1 MKRLGRIGLSK
12 EIYFVEED
20 EDDWYPSATVYR
32 KELDGASVEVGWIG
46 GEPEDNTY
54 YRTYSWI
61 VPALNEAYQLGIK
74 EGQRREY
81 DRLRDKV

>member
-1 MKRLGRIGLSK
+1 MEDKYTLK
-12 EIYFVEED
+12 EV
-20 EDDWYPSATVYR
+20 EDDWSSYAEVIR
-32 KELDGASVEVGWIG
+32 INADGSEEEVGWIG

-61 VPALNEAYQLGIK
+61 VPALNDAYKLGLK
-74 EGQRREY
+74 EGARREY